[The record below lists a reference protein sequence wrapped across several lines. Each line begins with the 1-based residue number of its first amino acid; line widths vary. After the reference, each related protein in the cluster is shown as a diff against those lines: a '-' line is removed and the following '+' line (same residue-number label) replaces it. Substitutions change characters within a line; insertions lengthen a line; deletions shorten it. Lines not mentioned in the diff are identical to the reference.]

1 MAGSNQAQ
9 NLQGL
14 LSGLTGA
21 FNQQDMGQGMMFAQN
36 LRDYNAPVLD
46 ANDPNSLLD
55 RQRWAQRNGYQKEA
69 VAMGSTLGNL
79 NAENQLKEESAEKAT
94 RMANMFGNIIP
105 NMPEERQDEARSVR
119 DALANGEMTYKEA
132 LDWLN
137 TGVIGSNKLHSGKWY
152 KDGSYMGV
160 DTYGNLMI
168 TTPDGSELSAGDP
181 GYEDR
186 VKAATNSGVI
196 YERDSAEAA
205 AIGQGEGEQVVAMG
219 NTGVTMY
226 ESALD
231 EVERLTYAISDN
243 MEIIDM
249 LQSGDEINTGA
260 LMGRVEQIFGGEAVG
275 KFENL
280 QGNAAIDFLMN
291 FKGPTTDF
299 EFTKSEAAA
308 FGDLLRNEDIN
319 IGKMKQIQKALKR
332 ELSRQ
337 KRLAWGGYKKMEQ
350 GLDDSA
356 FQAEIDAYPVPSW
369 MSEYGVSATD
379 PESTETKDS
388 GADLGTTENS
398 PPAPSAG
405 VIDLRTNN

>member
-1 MAGSNQAQ
+1 MAGSNQAS

-21 FNQQDMGQGMMFAQN
+21 FNQEDMGQGMMFAQN

-46 ANDPNSLLD
+46 ANDPNSLMD
-55 RQRWAQRNGYQKEA
+55 RQRWAQMNGYQKEA
-69 VAMGSTLGNL
+69 VAMGSALGKL
-79 NAENQLKEESAEKAT
+79 NAENQLKEENAEKAT
-94 RMANMFGNIIP
+94 RMANMFGNMIP

-119 DALANGEMTYKEA
+119 DALANSEITYKEA

-181 GYEDR
+181 GYD
-186 VKAATNSGVI
+186 VAVGAATSSGVV
-196 YERDSAEAA
+196 YEHESAKAGA
-205 AIGQGEGEQVVAMG
+205 VGKGEGEQIVAMG

-249 LQSGDEINTGA
+249 LESGDEINTGS
-260 LMGRVEQIFGGEAVG
+260 LMGRIEQIFGGEAIG
-275 KFENL
+275 KFQTL

-308 FGDLLRNEDIN
+308 FADLLKNEEIN

-332 ELSRQ
+332 ELSKQ
-337 KRLAWGGYKKMEQ
+337 KRLASAGYKKMQ
-350 GLDDSA
+350 KGLDGDA
-356 FQAEIDAYPVPSW
+356 FQAEIDAYPAPSW
-369 MSEYGVSATD
+369 MSEYGVSASD

-388 GADLGTTENS
+388 GADLGTTENI
-398 PPAPSAG
+398 PPAPSVG